1 MNEDKLAG
9 EGRDIAGKVKETVG
23 DVTGNASLQG
33 EGLGD
38 QLAGKAQKIV
48 GAARDAL
55 SADGEPLADKAR
67 RFARER
73 PWAIAALAGVLG
85 IALINTLRGKR

>member
-1 MNEDKLAG
+1 MNEDTLAG
-9 EGRDIAGKVKETVG
+9 EGRDIAGKVKETAG
-23 DVTGNASLQG
+23 DVTGNTSLQG

-55 SADGEPLADKAR
+55 AVDGGPLADKAR

-85 IALINTLRGKR
+85 IAIINTLRGKR